1 MRNFTQLSNL
11 MAARAIAQELSDYD
25 RITLAQEL
33 CADVRN
39 PRMAQKMTK
48 ATNAIGQQAHALDRL
63 NITPKS
69 NLKHEDIT

>member
-1 MRNFTQLSNL
+1 MQNFSYLSGL
-11 MAARAIAQELSDYD
+11 QFARSIGKTLSDYD

-33 CADVRN
+33 CADVSD

-48 ATNAIGQQAHALDRL
+48 TANAIGQQAHALDRL